1 MCVGLGCP
9 LAVLLSGVVGRG
21 TPNLYFRLMFVE
33 FMSNLIG
40 LKKNECHQSSIFKL
54 PSVARDKS
62 KPEAK
67 IWSDGEVKKSD
78 ESDGH
83 IEVQKLIRRRQ
94 G

>member
-1 MCVGLGCP
+1 
-9 LAVLLSGVVGRG
+9 
-21 TPNLYFRLMFVE
+21 
-33 FMSNLIG
+33 MSKPDW
-40 LKKNECHQSSIFKL
+40 LKKNGCQQSSIFKL

-62 KPEAK
+62 KSEAD